1 MSDKVLVGKVAKY
14 YENPGVIAIELLD
27 ELGVGDTMYIETP
40 NAKLEQKV
48 RSMEIEHIH
57 VNHGFK
63 GDSVGVKVDQ
73 PVEEGSEVY
82 KLI

>member
-1 MSDKVLVGKVAKY
+1 MSGKVLVGKVAKY
-14 YENPGVIAIELLD
+14 YEKPGVIAIELLD
-27 ELGVGDTMYIETP
+27 ELGVGDTMYIETT
-40 NAKLEQKV
+40 ATKLEQKV
-48 RSMEIEHIH
+48 RSMEIEHIP
-57 VNHGFK
+57 VNHGFR